1 MDIGADEIEA
11 TPAVRRTRGALHD
24 LSRQLAGVTVTLLST
39 PNTNNQL
46 PSSMMTPSQSPDEM
60 IIQLRGRKNPV
71 TWSPLS
77 INGVQK
83 LAQYE
88 ITPPKGKI
96 CHSWTPQ
103 FIFNK
108 YSRNLQFLTFHH
120 PLLYNL
126 I

>member
-1 MDIGADEIEA
+1 MDAEIDDMAGNRA
-11 TPAVRRTRGALHD
+11 TPAMRRTRGALND
-24 LSRQLAGVTVTLLST
+24 LSRQLAGVSVTFLAT
-39 PNTNNQL
+39 PNTNNHL

-88 ITPPKGKI
+88 ITPPKGK
-96 CHSWTPQ
+96 Q
-103 FIFNK
+103 QIFFFSHEWN
-108 YSRNLQFLTFHH
+108 
-120 PLLYNL
+120 
-126 I
+126 